1 MCGRAGDGLCAGAGC
16 VGCSVSS
23 ERTQIDL
30 ERLRKDRVLIPIPGM
45 RGEYLTGAGL
55 VRLAHDHGIESI
67 TTEMVWADHER
78 GAYIVHATASGS
90 RGTYTGLG
98 DASPANLKRNMH
110 SCALRMAE
118 TRAVS
123 RALRTYTG
131 LGLTTTDEL
140 PGVDTDG
147 GAAAP
152 VESVTISWPDFW
164 REIESYGGTED
175 EFRAWCEITN
185 RDPSQWDGEKRL
197 TVSCWVASG
206 GADVIRKELEKGAA

>member
-1 MCGRAGDGLCAGAGC
+1 MG
-16 VGCSVSS
+16 
-23 ERTQIDL
+23 
-30 ERLRKDRVLIPIPGM
+30 
-45 RGEYLTGAGL
+45 GEYLTGAGL
-55 VRLAHDHGIESI
+55 VRLAHDHGIERI
-67 TTEMVWADHER
+67 TTDMIWADHER
-78 GAYIVHATASGS
+78 GAYIVRATATGS

-147 GAAAP
+147 GSAAP
-152 VESVTISWPDFW
+152 VESADISWPDFW
-164 REIESYGGTED
+164 REIEACGVTEA
-175 EFRAWCEITN
+175 EFRAWCELTN
-185 RDPSQWDGEKRL
+185 RDPSGWDGQKRL

-206 GADVIRKELEKGAA
+206 GTEFIRMTLEDVPA